1 MNFVLLTGLAQEVWG
16 QAAASLLQVSLPVKL
31 QLPEQHTLD
40 SCDFDITCKLAF
52 KSKVA
57 VMLRLLKQLK
67 KGNSSSKQTPVQ
79 FCLQVGSPMWFDII
93 LFFYCR
99 CVGARHV
106 PGRDVCCAI
115 CRCVAHSF
123 CFSVIVCLH
132 GTCAFSMTRFAAL
145 VSTDQIADSIRD
157 NGDGSLLRKPSSLST
172 NAAPVESSTKLTAV
186 VDVSQRA
193 LCAPDA
199 HPDATNALL
208 AFIGVPAPS
217 VISTGSESVASPD
230 DVPLPSSPRRP
241 RPNESSR
248 DSADPTKL
256 PFDAHAPKDD
266 FAQCVLPFLQMQQQL
281 QEQQHQCVQDSIFYI
296 SVMEAATFLKHVA
309 VLSAFLISCCLV
321 PWRLPAVLHLVF
333 KTNDAIKQFQA
344 LNACHLLS
352 LVAAQRPEMI
362 AISVQRMHS
371 FIQCN
376 ASENVLKDLHRF
388 APHVTGCGRA
398 QTLYERM
405 LAQVRSVLKKTDAD
419 GYVVVLSL
427 VKAHDESM
435 RLQQLHALYYG
446 RALRDLTIA
455 AMRAATAEE
464 VSAKSRDILHALSR
478 SGPPTSRDVS
488 RFLSRRTPNFGI
500 LTATQPVQL
509 KSSEPLPMV
518 MVPFPPGTAV
528 PPLARKLEDSLPVGV
543 VAASGDNVIEPQHS
557 SHTEAVRHEEMHS
570 LDTAGLAADRPL
582 VLDAASLNHIDQQ
595 ARVATIVAA
604 HFAQSEAEFA
614 AALQKLRDR
623 EQQLQVCFVDAWR
636 NMLRLTLHR
645 QTIRRRNGLCRT
657 R

>member
-1 MNFVLLTGLAQEVWG
+1 
-16 QAAASLLQVSLPVKL
+16 
-31 QLPEQHTLD
+31 
-40 SCDFDITCKLAF
+40 
-52 KSKVA
+52 
-57 VMLRLLKQLK
+57 
-67 KGNSSSKQTPVQ
+67 
-79 FCLQVGSPMWFDII
+79 
-93 LFFYCR
+93 
-99 CVGARHV
+99 
-106 PGRDVCCAI
+106 
-115 CRCVAHSF
+115 
-123 CFSVIVCLH
+123 
-132 GTCAFSMTRFAAL
+132 MTRFAAL
-145 VSTDQIADSIRD
+145 VSTDQIANSIRD

-172 NAAPVESSTKLTAV
+172 NTAPVELSTKFTAV
-186 VDVSQRA
+186 VNVSQRA

-208 AFIGVPAPS
+208 AFIGVPVPS
-217 VISTGSESVASPD
+217 VVSTGSESVASPD
-230 DVPLPSSPRRP
+230 DVPPASSPRRP

-248 DSADPTKL
+248 DSNDPTKL
-256 PFDAHAPKDD
+256 PFDAHAPIDD

-371 FIQCN
+371 FIQSS
-376 ASENVLKDLHRF
+376 ASENATNDLRRL
-388 APHVTGCGRA
+388 ASHVTGCGRV

-405 LAQVRSVLKKTDAD
+405 LAQVRTVLKKTDAD
-419 GYVVVLSL
+419 GYEVVLSL

-446 RALRDLTIA
+446 RVLRDLTIA
-455 AMRAATAEE
+455 TMRAATAEE
-464 VSAKSRDILHALSR
+464 VSAKSR
-478 SGPPTSRDVS
+478 GVS
-488 RFLSRRTPNFGI
+488 RFVSRSTPNFGS
-500 LTATQPVQL
+500 LTATQPVQS

-528 PPLARKLEDSLPVGV
+528 PPHARKLEDSLPVGV
-543 VAASGDNVIEPQHS
+543 VAAFGANVIEPQRCS
-557 SHTEAVRHEEMHS
+557 QTEAVRHEEMHN
-570 LDTAGLAADRPL
+570 LDTAGFSADRPL
-582 VLDAASLNHIDQQ
+582 VLDDTSLNHIDQQ
-595 ARVATIVAA
+595 ARVATIVAV

-623 EQQLQVCFVDAWR
+623 EQQLQVCFVVAWR
-636 NMLRLTLHR
+636 NMLRLTLLR